1 MFYEYENYGSMKQEI
16 RNRKSEIRNQNFQFS
31 FISNISQ
38 CSQLEMLATGL
49 NVPLKKISLKAIL
62 VPRKMSEF
70 LKGSKTSLQ
79 KNP

>member
-1 MFYEYENYGSMKQEI
+1 
-16 RNRKSEIRNQNFQFS
+16 
-31 FISNISQ
+31 
-38 CSQLEMLATGL
+38 MLATGL
-49 NVPLKKISLKAIL
+49 NVPLKKISQKAIL